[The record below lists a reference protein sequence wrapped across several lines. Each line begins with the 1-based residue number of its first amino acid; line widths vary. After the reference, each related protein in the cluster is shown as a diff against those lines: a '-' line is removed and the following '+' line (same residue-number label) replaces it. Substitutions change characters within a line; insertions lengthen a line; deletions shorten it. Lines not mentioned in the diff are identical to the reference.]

1 MLTRFLI
8 VVLAI
13 LNVGV
18 ALWWLFPRTAV
29 PVPAEPAETGV
40 ATLELVAGDPAST
53 PVATAPKAAVPPP
66 PVAVAKETTA
76 APAATEA
83 TASERCVSLGP
94 FADKAQAE
102 AAVAT
107 LGADLLR
114 SHLREVPPKSA
125 ASYRVILPPAATRE
139 DAKAMTKR
147 LTEAGISDFFIMG
160 QGEEANAIALG
171 QYRNREG
178 AERRQSA
185 LAEAGFPAQ
194 LVASGGEE
202 APSWWLDAAHASAT
216 SVAALQGR
224 SGAQRQQAL
233 DCARLR

>member
-18 ALWWLFPRTAV
+18 ALWWLLPRTAA

-178 AERRQSA
+178 AERRMAA
-185 LAEAGFPAQ
+185 LAAAGFP
-194 LVASGGEE
+194 VRIVGNGVE
-202 APSWWLDAAHASAT
+202 AGASWWLDVAHAAT
-216 SVAALQGR
+216 VAADDLHRR
-224 SGAQRQQAL
+224 SGAAQRQAL
-233 DCARLR
+233 ECARLR

>member
-178 AERRQSA
+178 AERRMAA
-185 LAEAGFPAQ
+185 LAAAGFP
-194 LVASGGEE
+194 VRIVGNGVE
-202 APSWWLDAAHASAT
+202 AGASWWLDVAHAAT
-216 SVAALQGR
+216 VAADDLHRR
-224 SGAQRQQAL
+224 SGAAQRQAL
-233 DCARLR
+233 ECARLR

>member
-18 ALWWLFPRTAV
+18 ALWWLTPRAAA
-29 PVPAEPAETGV
+29 PVLAEPAETGV
-40 ATLELVAGDPAST
+40 ATLELVQAAVPTAATAVPDTAA
-53 PVATAPKAAVPPP
+53 ATAPV
-66 PVAVAKETTA
+66 A
-76 APAATEA
+76 APAVEEA
-83 TASERCVSLGP
+83 IAPPSAEAISGYCLSLGP
-94 FADKAQAE
+94 FADKEQAQ
-102 AAVAT
+102 AAVAA
-107 LGADLLR
+107 LGAALLR
-114 SHLREVPPKSA
+114 SHLREVPPRA
-125 ASYRVILPPAATRE
+125 ASSYRIILPPAASRE
-139 DAKAMTKR
+139 EAQATTKR
-147 LTEAGISDFFIMG
+147 LTEAGIGDFFIMG

-171 QYRNREG
+171 QYRSREG

-202 APSWWLDAAHASAT
+202 TSSWWLDMAHAGTARAAT
-216 SVAALQGR
+216 LQAR
-224 SGAQRQQAL
+224 SGAQRAQAL

>member
-18 ALWWLFPRTAV
+18 ALWWLLPRTAA

-53 PVATAPKAAVPPP
+53 PVATAPTAAVPPP

-94 FADKAQAE
+94 FADKTQAE

-147 LTEAGISDFFIMG
+147 LTEAGISDFFI
-160 QGEEANAIALG
+160 I
-171 QYRNREG
+171 
-178 AERRQSA
+178 
-185 LAEAGFPAQ
+185 
-194 LVASGGEE
+194 
-202 APSWWLDAAHASAT
+202 D
-216 SVAALQGR
+216 
-224 SGAQRQQAL
+224 
-233 DCARLR
+233 LR